1 MSGKEKEAKKASMVK
16 AGVIEELVEGQDFR
30 KLYQST
36 FKDVEE
42 DRIVKG
48 TVVSINTKEVVV
60 DIGYKSEGVISLEEF
75 SDAQKPKPGDVIEV
89 YLETKENDEG
99 MVVLS
104 KSKADKILG
113 WERIIASC
121 KEGQVVEG
129 RVCRKVKG
137 GLMVDIGMEAFLPAS
152 QIDVKPL
159 REISID
165 EYLNRSYQFK
175 VIKINIEKKNII
187 LSRRELLEEQR
198 KEDRSKLLEE
208 IKVGDVRKGKV
219 KNITDF
225 GVFID
230 LSGID
235 GLLHI
240 TDMTWGRINHP
251 SEIVSIG
258 DEIDVMILD
267 FDREKIRVSLGLKQ
281 LQPSPWDKALE
292 KYPLGS
298 KVKGRVVN
306 IVPYGAFVELEK
318 GIEGLIHV
326 SELSWVKRI
335 NHPSEVLKLEEEIEA
350 VVLEIDPQ
358 NKKLSLGV
366 KQTELNPWTLI
377 AQKYVE
383 GAKVKGV
390 VRNLVAY
397 GAFVEIEPGV
407 DGLIHISDFS
417 WTRKINHPSEVLKKG
432 DEVESVVLSVDAENK
447 KISLGIK
454 QLKEDPWTN
463 ILNQFKPGQEIEGKI
478 TKVTGFGAF
487 VELEGGIEG
496 LVHISQI
503 SNREFNKIE
512 DVVKEGDVVKTFILR
527 IDQAE
532 RRIALS
538 MKDAEEGILLSKTE
552 GAEKRV
558 SSRKPKSNA
567 AKPAGQ

>member
-1 MSGKEKEAKKASMVK
+1 MSAKEREDKKKNMLK
-16 AGVIEELVEGQDFR
+16 TEPNEEIIAGEDF
-30 KLYQST
+30 KQLYEST
-36 FKDVEE
+36 FVDLEE
-42 DRIVKG
+42 DKVVKG
-48 TVVSINTKEVVV
+48 KVIGVTSSEVLI
-60 DIGYKSEGVISLEEF
+60 DIGYKSEGSIPAIEF
-75 SDAQKPKPGDVIEV
+75 KDTQMPKVGDVIDV
-89 YLETKENDEG
+89 YLEMKENDDG

-104 KSKADKILG
+104 KQKAEKVLG
-113 WERIIASC
+113 WERIMSNC
-121 KEGQVVEG
+121 KEGQMVEG

-159 REISID
+159 RDINIED
-165 EYLNRSYQFK
+165 YLGRVYQFK

-187 LSRRELLEEQR
+187 LSRRELLENQR
-198 KEDRSKLLEE
+198 KEGRSKLLEQ

-230 LSGID
+230 LNGVD

-251 SEIVSIG
+251 SEMISLG
-258 DEIDVMILD
+258 DEIDVIILD
-267 FDREKIRVSLGLKQ
+267 FDREKERVSLGLKQ
-281 LQPSPWDKALE
+281 LQPSPWDSVAG
-292 KYPLGS
+292 KYTVGT

-318 GIEGLIHV
+318 GIEGLIHI
-326 SELSWVKRI
+326 SELSWIKRI

-350 VVLEIDPQ
+350 VVLEIDLT
-358 NKKLSLGV
+358 NKKLSLGI

-377 AQKYVE
+377 SKKYPEKTV
-383 GAKVKGV
+383 VKGI
-390 VRNLVAY
+390 VRNIVSY
-397 GAFVEIEPGV
+397 GVFVEIEPGI

-417 WTRKINHPSEVLKKG
+417 WTRKINHPSEMFKKG
-432 DEVESVVLSVDAENK
+432 DELQAMVLSIDADNK

-454 QLKEDPWTN
+454 QLSEDPWLTVHDK
-463 ILNQFKPGQEIEGKI
+463 FKQDQEIEGKV

-487 VELEGGIEG
+487 IELEGGIEG

-512 DVVKEGDVVKTFILR
+512 DVVKEGDVVKAIILKV
-527 IDQAE
+527 DATE

-538 MKDAEEGILLSKTE
+538 MKETE
-552 GAEKRV
+552 PFLAGPD
-558 SSRKPKSNA
+558 SRGQARKGKPKTS
-567 AKPAGQ
+567 KP